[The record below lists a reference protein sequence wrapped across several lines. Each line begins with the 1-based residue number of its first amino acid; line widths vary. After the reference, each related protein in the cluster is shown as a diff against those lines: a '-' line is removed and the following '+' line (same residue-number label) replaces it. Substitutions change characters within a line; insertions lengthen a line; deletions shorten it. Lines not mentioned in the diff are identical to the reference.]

1 MRAVAKRKAWVQ
13 GEDIEHNVKFS
24 CYSERA
30 SHLPTTT
37 NLLAAIVTI
46 SIPNNIKKKNNN
58 FILPKF
64 EKAGIVTSLLDITTR
79 VNIRKIRHSVPG
91 CGGHVC
97 FSCH

>member
-1 MRAVAKRKAWVQ
+1 MRAVAKRKAWVE
-13 GEDIEHNVKFS
+13 GEDREHNQVLLLFRKSITSSYYNESFGS
-24 CYSERA
+24 NSYYKYSKQ
-30 SHLPTTT
+30 HK
-37 NLLAAIVTI
+37 
-46 SIPNNIKKKNNN
+46 KKKNNN

>member
-1 MRAVAKRKAWVQ
+1 M
-13 GEDIEHNVKFS
+13 FS

-37 NLLAAIVTI
+37 NLLAAIVTKY
-46 SIPNNIKKKNNN
+46 SPNNKQTN
-58 FILPKF
+58 FIPPKF

-91 CGGHVC
+91 CGGHMC

>member
-1 MRAVAKRKAWVQ
+1 MRAVAKRKAWVE
-13 GEDIEHNVKFS
+13 GEDREHNVKFF

-37 NLLAAIVTI
+37 NLLAA
-46 SIPNNIKKKNNN
+46 SYYKYSKQHKKKNNN